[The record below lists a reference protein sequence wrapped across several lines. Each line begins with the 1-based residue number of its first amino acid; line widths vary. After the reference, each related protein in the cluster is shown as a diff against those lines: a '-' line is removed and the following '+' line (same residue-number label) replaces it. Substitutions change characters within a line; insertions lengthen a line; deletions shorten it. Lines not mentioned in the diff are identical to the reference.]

1 MGGMTRVLLAE
12 DDPAIAE
19 PLARALGREGYDV
32 VVQGTGQGAIDTAPS
47 ADVVIL
53 DLGLPDMDGL
63 DVARWI
69 RSQGLTTP
77 VLVLTARAD
86 EVDLVVGLDAGAD
99 DYVTKPFRLAEL
111 LARVRALL
119 RRTQADGGE
128 DDELVAQDVRMD
140 LAAHRAFQGDTELH
154 LTAKE
159 FDLLRSLVRD
169 AGSVVG
175 REALMREVWDS
186 DPSGSTKTLDMHVSW
201 LRRKLGDD
209 ANNPRYISTV
219 RGMGFRFETGHTP

>member
-1 MGGMTRVLLAE
+1 MTRVLLAE

-32 VVQGTGQGAIDTAPS
+32 VVQGTGQGAIDEVPA
-47 ADVVIL
+47 ADLLIL

-63 DVARWI
+63 DVARWV
-69 RSQGLTTP
+69 RGRGLATP

-119 RRTQADGGE
+119 RRSQADGV
-128 DDELVAQDVRMD
+128 DDEELTAKDVRMD
-140 LAAHRAFQGDTELH
+140 LAAHRAFQGDRELH

-159 FDLLRSLVRD
+159 FELLRVLVRD
-169 AGSVVG
+169 AGSVVS
-175 REALMREVWDS
+175 REQLMREVWDS
-186 DPSGSTKTLDMHVSW
+186 DPTGSTKTLDMHVSW

-209 ANNPRYISTV
+209 ANDPRYISTV
-219 RGMGFRFETGHTP
+219 RGMGFRFESGPR

>member
-1 MGGMTRVLLAE
+1 MTQVLLAE

-32 VVQGTGQGAIDTAPS
+32 MVQGTGQGAIDAAPG
-47 ADVVIL
+47 ADIVIL

-63 DVARWI
+63 EVARWI
-69 RSQGLTTP
+69 RNQGLTIP

-119 RRTQADGGE
+119 RRAHSDGTE
-128 DDELVAQDVRMD
+128 EDELVAQDVRMD
-140 LAAHRAFQGDTELH
+140 LAAHRAYQGDRELH

-159 FDLLRSLVRD
+159 YDLLRVLVRD
-169 AGSVVG
+169 AGAVVA
-175 REALMREVWDS
+175 RDSLMREVWDT

-209 ANNPRYISTV
+209 ANAPRYISTV
-219 RGMGFRFETGHTP
+219 RGMGFRFETGTG

>member
-1 MGGMTRVLLAE
+1 MCGMTQVLLAE

-32 VVQGTGQGAIDTAPS
+32 VVQGTGQGAIDNAS
-47 ADVVIL
+47 DADMVIL

-69 RSQGLTTP
+69 RGRGLSTP

-119 RRTQADGGE
+119 RRTHGDPGDAE
-128 DDELVAQDVRMD
+128 DVVAQDVRMD
-140 LAAHRAFQGDTELH
+140 LAAHRAYQGDRELH

-159 FDLLRSLVRD
+159 YDLLRVLVRD

-175 REALMREVWDS
+175 REALMREVWES

-209 ANNPRYISTV
+209 ANAPRYISTV
-219 RGMGFRFETGHTP
+219 RGMGFRFETAAG

>member
-1 MGGMTRVLLAE
+1 MTQVLLAE

-19 PLARALGREGYDV
+19 PLARALGREGYEV
-32 VVQGTGQGAIDTAPS
+32 IVQGTGQGAIDAAPGV
-47 ADVVIL
+47 DMVIL

-69 RSQGLTTP
+69 RQHGLTTP

-119 RRTQADGGE
+119 RRSHSDGSEE
-128 DDELVAQDVRMD
+128 DDVSAQDVRLD
-140 LAAHRAFQGDTELH
+140 LAAHRAFQSDRELH

-159 FDLLRSLVRD
+159 FELLRVLVRD
-169 AGSVVG
+169 AGSVVP
-175 REALMREVWDS
+175 RDALMREVWDS
-186 DPSGSTKTLDMHVSW
+186 DPTGSTKTLDMHVSW

-209 ANNPRYISTV
+209 ANSPRYISTV
-219 RGMGFRFETGHTP
+219 RGMGFRFETATG